1 MKNRDGIVFGEINLV
16 LTRSCCSSSLNS
28 RLICAVILA
37 ALTGCSGSS
46 TTPEP
51 EAVEVKLSDAELRD
65 APEGVLFNE
74 ARRLYKAGLYSVSVE
89 SFDSL
94 RLNYPNSPYAEFSEI
109 KAADSYFETK
119 EFATAANLYEEFVK
133 NHPVSPN
140 VPYTLL
146 RAARSHQLLNRG
158 VGRDVAPLKKAL
170 ELYERLIVAHP
181 GSVYARE
188 AELRKS
194 EVRSQIAAHEQFVMA
209 FYKKQNKVKA
219 LKAREEK
226 FEREWA
232 GKVLAPLPDS
242 EVAQPNTPLLVKTT
256 APAAPKIMA
265 VQSASET
272 MRARFAPPR
281 SNKTPTTQVQEG
293 PGLRLQRVA
302 CTTNA
307 VFVYLDKPIEDPA
320 FAAAF
325 KLTEPKDGQL
335 TIMVPGGFS
344 KDAAIDCRGEKDLTL
359 STSGEL
365 RLASNKPA
373 QVMTLQNPPRILIS
387 F

>member
-1 MKNRDGIVFGEINLV
+1 M
-16 LTRSCCSSSLNS
+16 LTRSCCSSSLSS
-28 RLICAVILA
+28 RLICAAFIAVLA
-37 ALTGCSGSS
+37 GCSGSS

-119 EFATAANLYEEFVK
+119 EFATAASLYEDFVK

-140 VPYTLL
+140 VPYNLL

-158 VGRDVAPLKKAL
+158 VGRDVGPLKKAL

-232 GKVLAPLPDS
+232 GKVLPPLPDS
-242 EVAQPNTPLLVKTT
+242 DVTQPHTPLLVKTT

-265 VQSASET
+265 AQSAGES
-272 MRARFAPPR
+272 MRARYAPK
-281 SNKTPTTQVQEG
+281 SNGQAKAIRVEEG

-302 CTTNA
+302 CTSNA
-307 VFVYLDKPIEDPA
+307 VFVYLDKPVEDSA
-320 FAAAF
+320 FSAAY

-335 TIMVPGGFS
+335 VIMVPGGFS
-344 KDAAIDCRGEKDLTL
+344 KAAAIDCRGEKDLTL
-359 STSGEL
+359 GTSGEL
-365 RLASNKPA
+365 RLASNNAA